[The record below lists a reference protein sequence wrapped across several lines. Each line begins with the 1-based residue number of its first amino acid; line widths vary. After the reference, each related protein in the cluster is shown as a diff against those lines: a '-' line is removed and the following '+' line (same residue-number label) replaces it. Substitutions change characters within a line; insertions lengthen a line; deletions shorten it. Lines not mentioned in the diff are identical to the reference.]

1 MRQSG
6 RGGLAGGRWQV
17 ARRWLVRSGA
27 VTAAGAV
34 ALSLGGISQAAT
46 AGAAGLGAPAHAA
59 AAAAYVP
66 VNHVIYLGDRGPGV
80 RRVQLRLNQLRYYA
94 GKADG
99 QFGQDTLEAVWA
111 FKEVQ
116 GIGTSYEPDD
126 IGLNMER
133 ALVNPRLPKVLK
145 PRGGSNL
152 RVEVNQNIE
161 VLVLYHHNK
170 VELISHVSTGGGY
183 YYPCPPPGSGTCG
196 PAITP
201 DGSYRAHWFAPGWV
215 KVPLGMMYNP
225 VFFIGGSYAIHGD
238 IPVPL
243 YAASHGCVRIPMDI
257 SYFFHKLIHVKQPG
271 GGTPIYISGRV

>member
-6 RGGLAGGRWQV
+6 RGGLAGWRWQV

-27 VTAAGAV
+27 ATAAGAV